1 MASRRNEFLRI
12 LLICAVVI
20 FRGVTSN
27 INDGSFDGS
36 NFNKFDAPDQFS
48 HDQFSESYNT
58 PLHPIENRF
67 WRSPEN
73 LGEISG
79 VAVEPTGNLV
89 IFHRGDR
96 TWNYDTFDE
105 NAEYQEKYRG
115 PIRENTVL
123 KVDSKI
129 GNIICGWGNQTFYLP
144 HGIHVDPFG
153 NIWLTDIAL
162 HQVFKYS
169 TSGIPQLILGQRFEP
184 GSDINH
190 FCQPTSVAVLPS
202 GDIVIADGYCN
213 NRIVLFDKR
222 GNPKYAIGENWITL
236 RVPHALTILP
246 NEQVCIADR
255 EDLRIVCLDVTF
267 SGLKQNPSS
276 YLPYSIHH
284 PQFGRIFGI
293 ASYRGFIYA
302 VNGMTFKNIQ
312 IRGFTIDPINRNV
325 IEFWNPE
332 SSAFT
337 MPHAIAVCPYGK
349 ALYVSEIGPN
359 KVWKFDLVTKSNNTD
374 VKQLVL
380 HRDWK

>member
-1 MASRRNEFLRI
+1 MASRRNQFLRV
-12 LLICAVVI
+12 LLIFTVVV

-27 INDGSFDGS
+27 INDGNFDGS
-36 NFNKFDAPDQFS
+36 NFNKFDASYRFS
-48 HDQFSESYNT
+48 HDQFLEFYNA
-58 PLHPIENRF
+58 PLHPIENHF

-73 LGEISG
+73 LGEVSG
-79 VAVEPTGNLV
+79 VAVEPTGNLI

-96 TWNYDTFDE
+96 TWNHDTFDE
-105 NAEYQEKYRG
+105 NAKYQEKYKG

-123 KVDSKI
+123 TVDSKN
-129 GNIICGWGNQTFYLP
+129 GNIIRGWGNQTFYLP
-144 HGIHVDPFG
+144 HGIHADPFG

-169 TSGIPQLILGQRFEP
+169 AFGVLQLILGQRFMP

-190 FCQPTSVAVLPS
+190 FCQPTSVAVLSS
-202 GDIVIADGYCN
+202 GEIVVADGYCN

-236 RVPHALTILP
+236 RIPHALTILP

-255 EDLRIVCLDVTF
+255 EDFRIVCLDVTF
-267 SGLKQNPSS
+267 SGLKQNS

-312 IRGFTIDPINRNV
+312 IKGFTIDSINRNV
-325 IEFWNPE
+325 IEFWSPE
-332 SSAFT
+332 SS
-337 MPHAIAVCPYGK
+337 
-349 ALYVSEIGPN
+349 E
-359 KVWKFDLVTKSNNTD
+359 
-374 VKQLVL
+374 
-380 HRDWK
+380 

>member
-1 MASRRNEFLRI
+1 MASRGNQFFRV

-27 INDGSFDGS
+27 INDGS

-73 LGEISG
+73 LGEVSG

-162 HQVFKYS
+162 HQVFKV
-169 TSGIPQLILGQRFEP
+169 LLDFGQRFEP

-222 GNPKYAIGENWITL
+222 GNPKYTIGENWITL

-267 SGLKQNPSS
+267 SGLKQNPPS

-293 ASYRGFIYA
+293 ASYHGLIYA

-312 IRGFTIDPINRNV
+312 IRGFTVDPINRNV

-332 SSAFT
+332 SSTFT
-337 MPHAIAVCPYGK
+337 MPHAIAVCPYGR

-374 VKQLVL
+374 VKQLIL
-380 HRDWK
+380 QRD